1 MHSSLYL
8 TNMDAFDPQDMPGGW
23 CYYYP
28 HWLIGR
34 AGVSLLDPAALL
46 RAGDRLSAV
55 RPQHTKLL
63 HAAPDTFLGWSCNIP
78 DVKGTVGLL

>member
-1 MHSSLYL
+1 MHLIL
-8 TNMDAFDPQDMPGGW
+8 KTCLVGGAITTV
-23 CYYYP
+23 
-28 HWLIGR
+28 IGR

-55 RPQHTKLL
+55 RPQNTKLL
-63 HAAPDTFLGWSCNIP
+63 YAAPDTYLGWSCNIP

>member
-1 MHSSLYL
+1 MFLIL
-8 TNMDAFDPQDMPGGW
+8 ETCLVDDAITT
-23 CYYYP
+23 
-28 HWLIGR
+28 LIGR

-78 DVKGTVGLL
+78 NVKGTVGLL